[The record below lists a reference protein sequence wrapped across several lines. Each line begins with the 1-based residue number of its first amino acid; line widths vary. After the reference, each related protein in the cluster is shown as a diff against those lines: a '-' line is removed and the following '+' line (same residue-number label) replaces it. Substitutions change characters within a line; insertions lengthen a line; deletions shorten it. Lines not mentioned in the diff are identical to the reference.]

1 MNDRIDLDAMRA
13 RLEAMKAE
21 LRALD
26 EGAAEARGAVELDQT
41 RQGRLS
47 RMDALQGQ
55 AMAQATAER
64 RVQALHR
71 IDAALERIDSGD
83 FGYCVSCD
91 EPIAPARID
100 NDPSVP
106 TCIGCAERG

>member
-1 MNDRIDLDAMRA
+1 MGHEIDLATMRA
-13 RLEAMKAE
+13 RLETMKAE
-21 LRALD
+21 IAALD
-26 EGAAEARGAVELDQT
+26 EGASDARDAVELDQT

-64 RVQALHR
+64 RAQALRR
-71 IDAALERIDSGD
+71 IEAALARIERDE
-83 FGYCVSCD
+83 FGYCVTCD
-91 EPIAPARID
+91 EPIAVRRLD

-106 TCIGCAERG
+106 NCIACAGRG